1 MPQYN
6 ITKEEIDFLQ
16 SLGSGQSNK
25 EESLYGFI
33 PGGWLPNWVKQ
44 GYNQSIEGLA
54 QQVVKG
60 DPVFKLDQNYNPSMI
75 EDIGATVVSFL
86 TPTDFSAMVLGGGV
100 GGLALKAST
109 KKAVSQL
116 VKSGLKKE
124 VAEAQVAKASTK
136 VLNQAR
142 ARAVTGATGL
152 GFYSGLQSA
161 LGQQVTDED
170 ISFTTT
176 LKDAAIGAGL
186 GAGTGALGVV
196 SKSAALQ
203 RGLSSRKAT
212 LVEKGAETAL
222 FGTASPLLEGE
233 LPSLDSYIHA
243 AGVIGG
249 LTLSKAAREKVFKP
263 KGRELEGKEL
273 EAIYRENAEAK
284 QNREQAAIRQ
294 QEIYTDGTKN
304 VKILTDWVNTER
316 KETMLNVRRVNKD
329 GTDGTSFTVPK
340 KDFFKPT
347 QEGGYRLKTTKK
359 GQDVDKLIQNKSF
372 ALKGELKISDAEYR
386 RMINNVA
393 GETFAEKPSKTK
405 KGKKS
410 TNYDELSNNYEARE
424 KLLRQLETKKAIQK
438 EIDGYKKEGIPIY
451 EASGESFFKKWLP
464 PAVYNS
470 LTALKPLDRRVNDPR
485 FQPLSNEVKADYFTM
500 SARQD
505 GLTQQLWYALS
516 QATYTTKDGRV
527 IKGLKKIKSKK
538 DREELSNDL
547 ESKNPDSVQRTLEY
561 RKVLETAWKVAE
573 KSGIEL
579 APVVDNYLPRKYN
592 AKLKRILREDF
603 EKYLKIDPRTMS
615 LELKNR
621 ENFEATLKQALN
633 TKVLRP
639 ETIQQI
645 ERMREKIA
653 QSTKRRVNDVSLSES
668 FERIRGE
675 LFSEIAPTSKSLT
688 KARTSDKLDNM
699 FYERDA
705 GTLLTNYIGEVGKSV
720 AFAET
725 AGADGAKLFNKI
737 KAIRDMGGKN
747 EAELLSKA
755 INSFTGTIEVDR
767 RYNWS
772 PKSKNVLNDLVNFQV
787 ATKIGLGFATVPNLT
802 QSFIS
807 SILKAGYSPFF
818 KGTYKVATDKKYR
831 EAIKEYSG
839 AGSLELHAIIAG
851 FNPANASLTAR
862 VADKITRYSG
872 FQGINKINK
881 FVAAYTGYEAALRWQ
896 RIAKTTNI
904 KARKEWAISNLK
916 GMGVENI
923 NKKLTQ
929 KNMARAMLEFSRDT
943 QLQKNVFREPA
954 FFNDPRFQPFV
965 LFKRFGYRQAEWLS
979 GEIKKEV
986 YEHKNPVFLLRLGAA
1001 GMAGGTVVQWARNG
1015 LSDFFAG
1022 KDIYDEN
1029 YKHSIEGE
1037 EYGLN
1042 DFIDSMAAVGGFG
1055 IVSDIIASE
1064 SKWRALEFAAKPV
1077 LIQDASKAYSALQRL
1092 VADTGTFGPTWV
1104 TGQRAAR
1111 NVAPV
1116 FGSVGRRLLSR
1127 LETEGQ
1133 RKNYVKY
1140 RLTKI
1145 RPRILDYLIEGND
1158 RMANRLVREWNN
1170 SFPERPLTY
1179 DDIDVDAI
1187 NKRLMTIY
1195 KKEMSP

>member
-6 ITKEEIDFLQ
+6 ITQEEIDFLQ
-16 SLGSGQSNK
+16 SLGPGQSKK

-60 DPVFKLDQNYNPSMI
+60 NPVFTLDQDYDPSMI

-109 KKAVSQL
+109 KRAVGQL

-124 VAEAQVAKASTK
+124 AAEASVAKASAK

-142 ARAVTGATGL
+142 AKAVTGATGL

-249 LTLSKAAREKVFKP
+249 LTLSKAARKKIFKP
-263 KGRELEGKEL
+263 KGRQLEGKEL

-284 QNREQAAIRQ
+284 QKREQAAIQQ
-294 QEIYTDGTKN
+294 QEVYTDGTKN

-316 KETMLNVRRVNKD
+316 KETILKVREVNKD
-329 GTDGTSFTVPK
+329 GTDGKSFAVPK

-347 QEGGYRLKTTKK
+347 QDGGYRLKTTKK
-359 GQDVDKLIQNKSF
+359 GQDVDTLIRDKSF
-372 ALKGELKISDAEYR
+372 YIKGKLKISDAEYR
-386 RMINNVA
+386 RMVNEVA
-393 GETFAEKPSKTK
+393 GETFAEKPSGKR

-424 KLLRQLETKKAIQK
+424 RLLRQLETRQAVEK
-438 EIDGYKKEGIPIY
+438 EIANYKKIGVPVY

-464 PAVYNS
+464 PAVYDS
-470 LTALKPLDRRVNDPR
+470 LTALKPLDRRVNDPK
-485 FQPLSNEVKADYFTM
+485 FQPLSNEIKADYFTM
-500 SARQD
+500 SSRQAEI
-505 GLTQQLWYALS
+505 TQQLLYALN
-516 QATYTTKDGRV
+516 QATYITKDGRV
-527 IKGLKKIKSKK
+527 IKGLSKIKTKK

-547 ESKNPDSVQRTLEY
+547 ESNDANAIKRTSQY
-561 RKVLETAWKVAE
+561 RKVLETSWKIAE
-573 KSGIEL
+573 DSGIDL

-621 ENFEATLKQALN
+621 ENFEVTLKEALN

-639 ETIQQI
+639 ETIEQI
-645 ERMREKIA
+645 EKIREKIA
-653 QSTKRRVNDVSLSES
+653 QSTKRRVSDVSLSES

-675 LFSEIAPTSKSLT
+675 VFSEITPTSKSLT

-705 GTLLTNYIGEVGKSV
+705 GTLLTNYVGELGKSV

-737 KAIRDMGGKN
+737 KAIRDMGGIN

-755 INSFTGTIEVDR
+755 INSFTGTIEVIR

-772 PKSKNVLNDLVNFQV
+772 PKAKSVLNDLVNFQV

-818 KGTYKVATDKKYR
+818 KGTYKMVTDKKYR

-839 AGSLELHAIIAG
+839 AGSLELHAIVAG
-851 FNPANASLTAR
+851 FNPSNASLTAR
-862 VADKITRYSG
+862 IADKITKYSG

-881 FVAAYTGYEAALRWQ
+881 LVASYTGYEAALRWQ
-896 RIAKTTNI
+896 KIAKTTNI

-916 GMGVENI
+916 GMGVENV

-929 KNMARAMLEFSRDT
+929 KNMARAMFEFSRDT

-954 FFNDPRFQPFV
+954 FFNDPRFQ
-965 LFKRFGYRQAEWLS
+965 LF
-979 GEIKKEV
+979 
-986 YEHKNPVFLLRLGAA
+986 A
-1001 GMAGGTVVQWARNG
+1001 GMAGGTFVQWARNS

-1022 KDIYDEN
+1022 KDVYDEN

-1170 SFPERPLTY
+1170 SFPDRPLTY
-1179 DDIDVDAI
+1179 EDIDVDAI
-1187 NKRLMTIY
+1187 NERLMNKY
-1195 KKEMSP
+1195 KKEMNP

>member
-6 ITKEEIDFLQ
+6 ITKEEIDYLQ
-16 SLGSGQSNK
+16 SLGSGKANK
-25 EESLYGFI
+25 DESLYGFI

-60 DPVFKLDQNYNPSMI
+60 DPVFTLDQNYNPSMI

-86 TPTDFSAMVLGGGV
+86 TPTDFGAMVLGGGV
-100 GGLALKAST
+100 GGLALKASS
-109 KKAVSQL
+109 KRAVSQL

-124 VAEAQVAKASTK
+124 AAEMTVAKASTK

-142 ARAVTGATGL
+142 AKAVTGATGL

-222 FGTASPLLEGE
+222 FGTVSPLLEGE

-263 KGRELEGKEL
+263 KARALEGKEL

-284 QNREQAAIRQ
+284 QNRERASILQ
-294 QEIYTDGTKN
+294 QEVYTDGTKN
-304 VKILTDWVNTER
+304 VKILTDWVNTQR
-316 KETMLNVRRVNKD
+316 NETVLKIREVNKD
-329 GTDGTSFTVPK
+329 GTDGKSTSIVK

-347 QEGGYRLKTTKK
+347 KDGGYRLKTTKK
-359 GQDVDKLIQNKSF
+359 GQDVDTLIRDKSF
-372 ALKGELKISDAEYR
+372 YIKGKLKISDAEYR
-386 RMINNVA
+386 RMVNEVA
-393 GETFAEKPSKTK
+393 GETFAEKPSEQR

-424 KLLRQLETKKAIQK
+424 RLLRQLETRQAVEK
-438 EIDGYKKEGIPIY
+438 EIANYKKIGVPVY

-464 PAVYNS
+464 PAVYDS
-470 LTALKPLDRRVNDPR
+470 LTALKPLDRRVNDPK
-485 FQPLSNEVKADYFTM
+485 FQPLSNEIKGDYFTM
-500 SARQD
+500 SSRQAEI
-505 GLTQQLWYALS
+505 TQQLWYALNK
-516 QATYTTKDGRV
+516 ATYITKDGRV
-527 IKGLKKIKSKK
+527 IKGLSKIKSKK

-547 ESKNPDSVQRTLEY
+547 ESNNPDAVQRTSDY
-561 RKVLETAWKVAE
+561 RKVLETSWEVAN
-573 KSGIEL
+573 KSGIDL

-603 EKYLKIDPRTMS
+603 ERYLKIDPRTMS
-615 LELKNR
+615 LELKSK
-621 ENFEATLKQALN
+621 ENFEATLKEALN

-639 ETIQQI
+639 ETIEQI

-653 QSTKRRVNDVSLSES
+653 QSTKRRVSDVSFSES
-668 FERIRGE
+668 FEKIRGD
-675 LFSEIAPTSKSLT
+675 LFSEITPANKSLT

-705 GTLLTNYIGEVGKSV
+705 GTLLTNYVGELGKSV

-725 AGADGAKLFNKI
+725 AGADGAKLYNKI
-737 KAIRDMGGKN
+737 KAIRDMGGVN
-747 EAELLSKA
+747 ESELLYKA

-772 PKSKNVLNDLVNFQV
+772 PKSKSVLNDLVNFQV

-818 KGTYKVATDKKYR
+818 KGTYKMVTDKKYR

-839 AGSLELHAIIAG
+839 AGSLELHAIVAG
-851 FNPANASLTAR
+851 FNPANASLTSR
-862 VADKITRYSG
+862 VADKITKYSG

-881 FVAAYTGYEAALRWQ
+881 LVASYTGYEAALRWQ
-896 RIAKTTNI
+896 KIAKTTNI
-904 KARKEWAISNLK
+904 KARKDWAMSNLK
-916 GMGVENI
+916 GMGIESAD
-923 NKKLTQ
+923 KKLTQ
-929 KNMARAMLEFSRDT
+929 KNMARAMFEFSRDT

-986 YEHKNPVFLLRLGAA
+986 YDNKNPVFLLRLGVA
-1001 GMAGGTVVQWARNG
+1001 GMAGGTFVQWARNG

-1022 KDIYDEN
+1022 KDVYDES
-1029 YKHSIEGE
+1029 YKHSVEGE

-1092 VADTGTFGPTWV
+1092 VTDSGTFGPTWV